1 MGVRLLFD
9 IIERIDSI
17 VALELSIDP
26 ADAGR
31 RGHPMFRPQPSPPS
45 PAPIILEITPPVR
58 PRIDILL
65 RRAGMLGDPHR
76 QIVNVIARPDRW
88 ASVSAAAALRDHGFD
103 AVWHLTTRGRAL
115 AQIEREIERAAE
127 AGLRRVLCLR
137 GERCDESAE
146 AAGPDPRIRD
156 VVALIRR
163 RLPGASIGVTLNH
176 HLPQPG
182 VLPNLL
188 GKLDAGADFVQTQ
201 LTFTLR
207 GLGSIAESLH
217 RRFPDVALIPMIGPV
232 LRADAARA
240 TARRLRIPLDQALH
254 DALERGGEEAG
265 WRAFAARLDEI
276 RTSHHFAT
284 AALMTPM
291 DPAPGYVARL
301 RAFVAG
307 ERADRCRAPESTHV
321 ALP

>member
-1 MGVRLLFD
+1 M
-9 IIERIDSI
+9 S
-17 VALELSIDP
+17 
-26 ADAGR
+26 
-31 RGHPMFRPQPSPPS
+31 RPQPLPS
-45 PAPIILEITPPVR
+45 CPAPIILEITPPVR
-58 PRIDILL
+58 PRTDILL
-65 RRAGMLGDPHR
+65 RRAGLLGNPH
-76 QIVNVIARPDRW
+76 QVVNLIARPDRW
-88 ASVSAAAALRDHGFD
+88 ASLSAAAALVHHGFEP
-103 AVWHLTTRGRAL
+103 VWHLTTRGRRHAT
-115 AQIEREIERAAE
+115 IEHEIERAAE

-137 GERCDESAE
+137 GERSG
-146 AAGPDPRIRD
+146 AAREGTGADPRIRD
-156 VVALIRR
+156 VVALLRR

-207 GLGSIAESLH
+207 GLGSIAQSLH

-254 DALERGGEEAG
+254 HALERCGEEAG

-276 RTSHHFAT
+276 RKSPHFAT

-291 DPAPGYVARL
+291 DPTPAYAARL
-301 RAFVAG
+301 RALVACD
-307 ERADRCRAPESTHV
+307 EAVRCSAIAPAHA